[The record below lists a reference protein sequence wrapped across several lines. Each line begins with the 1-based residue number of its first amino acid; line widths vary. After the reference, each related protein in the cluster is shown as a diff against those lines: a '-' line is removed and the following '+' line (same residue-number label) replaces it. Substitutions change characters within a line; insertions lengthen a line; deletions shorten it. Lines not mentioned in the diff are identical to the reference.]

1 MNRTVVE
8 HRPFTRLVQDLNSN
22 SLTAILFS
30 AKSVS
35 QGGTTEEVLP
45 TNYFSL
51 SSRLFDHL
59 SSVHVD
65 SIDPAA

>member
-1 MNRTVVE
+1 MNRTVVQSV
-8 HRPFTRLVQDLNSN
+8 HQIGAGFDFQF

-35 QGGTTEEVLP
+35 QGGTIEAVFP

-51 SSRLFDHL
+51 SSCLFDHL

-65 SIDPAA
+65 SIEPAA